1 MREGF
6 GRMERETKGEKRK
19 GGKRKR
25 EKRKKRE
32 RNESLL
38 PSVRD
43 VNGNGV
49 AGLAR
54 GSRVFNFPQ
63 NRILLAL

>member
-25 EKRKKRE
+25 EKRKK

>member
-1 MREGF
+1 MKKERGERGK
-6 GRMERETKGEKRK
+6 GRKEKR
-19 GGKRKR
+19 
-25 EKRKKRE
+25 ERE